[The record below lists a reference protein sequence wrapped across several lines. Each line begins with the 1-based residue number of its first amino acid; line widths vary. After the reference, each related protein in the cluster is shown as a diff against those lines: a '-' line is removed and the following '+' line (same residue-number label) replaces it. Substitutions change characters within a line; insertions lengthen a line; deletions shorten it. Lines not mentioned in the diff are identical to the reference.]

1 MMMVGAL
8 LDSGAISPRVTAAS
22 KRQAL
27 AVVAEIAGRC
37 FGVRSAKVLDAL
49 LEREAVAPTGVGK
62 GIAVPH
68 AQVEGLDRMH
78 GVFVR
83 LATPVDFDAVD
94 DKPVDLIFALLAPP
108 DSGSEHLRALARV
121 SRILR
126 RADIR
131 EQLRVARSADAIH
144 ALLAQEVQI
153 SAA

>member
-1 MMMVGAL
+1 MMVGAL
-8 LDSGAISPRVTAAS
+8 LDTGSIAPRVTATT

-27 AVVAEIAGRC
+27 AVVSEISARC
-37 FGVRSAKVLDAL
+37 FGLKAARVLDAL
-49 LEREAVAPTGVGK
+49 MEREAVMPTGVGK

-68 AQVEGLDRMH
+68 AQVAGLNHMRA
-78 GVFVR
+78 VFIR
-83 LATPVDFDAVD
+83 LETPIEFDAVD
-94 DKPVDLIFALLAPP
+94 DEPVDLIFALLAPLG
-108 DSGSEHLRALARV
+108 SGSDHLRALARV

-131 EQLRVARSADAIH
+131 EQLRIARTADAIH